1 MSAHAQ
7 QLTLALTRRADP
19 PTSRAAAALVS
30 TTDLEALVLAI
41 LREHQAGLT
50 SHEVAALL
58 NRELVSISPRMRP
71 LCDKGCVR
79 ETGRRDGRTV
89 WEATP

>member
-19 PTSRAAAALVS
+19 PTSRAAAARVS
-30 TTDLEALVLAI
+30 TTDLEALVLNV
-41 LREHQAGLT
+41 LRAHPSGLT
-50 SHEVAALL
+50 SHEVAAALG
-58 NRELVSISPRMRP
+58 RELVSVSPRMRP
-71 LCDKGCVR
+71 LCAKGRVR